1 MKKSLLFLFGIAAN
15 VMFAQNK
22 FPQDAFIKPLK
33 IPTVFAGTF
42 GELRSNHF
50 HSGLDIKSQHRTGL
64 EVVASASGYVSRIKV
79 SHYGYGKALYITH
92 PNGYTTV
99 YGHLSKY
106 GPAIEAYVKQKQY
119 EAENYE
125 VELFPNPDELVVT
138 QGDLVAYSGN
148 TGGSG
153 GPHLHFEIRDKNE
166 RPMNAQLFGI
176 QAPDHKD
183 PILKDLVVY
192 ILSDSSH
199 VNQSQKRQEL
209 RFTKQPDGTFLA
221 EKIRAYGQI
230 GFALGTI
237 DQQDGANNSNGI
249 YSIETSF
256 NGEKYLEVKMDQF
269 SFAETRYLNRM
280 IDYELFEGDRKRVQ
294 KLFIER
300 NNPLSI
306 FTYEKN
312 KGVIDLTQNG
322 NASVYTI
329 KVKDIQGNTSTL
341 VVPITIAKEP
351 ILTPKEI
358 KTTPYFVEAETY
370 KNFEV
375 GDWEVFIPEGAFYDD
390 YYLDITANTDAL
402 HLDED
407 LIPVHKY
414 IRLAYDVSA
423 FAVQDREK
431 LYIGRVNYR
440 GLLRYEGARLEDDH
454 LTASI
459 NALGDFKV
467 GIDTKHPKIQSL
479 DFSDGKWISNLN
491 KINFKITDE
500 DTGIKSYR
508 ATINGKFALM
518 EYEYKKNQLTYSFGD
533 GISVSG
539 ANEFKLIVT
548 DNVGNSTT
556 FEATFYR
563 K

>member
-1 MKKSLLFLFGIAAN
+1 MNMNFLLAFLMFNGILC
-15 VMFAQNK
+15 AQSDI
-22 FPQDAFIKPLK
+22 PQDVFIKPLK

-50 HSGLDIKSQHRTGL
+50 HSGLDIKTQHRTGL

-92 PNGYTTV
+92 PDGHTTV

-106 GPAIEAYVKQKQY
+106 APAIEAYVKEKQY
-119 EAENYE
+119 LTESYE
-125 VELFPNPDELVVT
+125 VELFPNPDELKVT

-176 QAPDHKD
+176 QAPDHRD
-183 PILKDLVVY
+183 PVIKDLVVY
-192 ILSDSSH
+192 PLADSSQ
-199 VNQSQKRQEL
+199 VNQSQLQQKL
-209 RFTKQPDGTFLA
+209 NFKKQQDGTFLA
-221 EKIRAYGQI
+221 EKISAYGPL
-230 GFALGTI
+230 GFAIGTI
-237 DQQDGANNSNGI
+237 DQQDGANNNNGI
-249 YSIETSF
+249 YAIETRL
-256 NGEKYLEVKMDQF
+256 NGEKTLEVLMDKF

-280 IDYELFEGDRKRVQ
+280 IDYARYEGERERVQ

-306 FTYEKN
+306 FKYEKDN
-312 KGVIDLTQNG
+312 GILNLTENG
-322 NASVYTI
+322 SNAIYSI
-329 KVKDIQGNTSTL
+329 KIKDIKDNTTTL
-341 VVPITIAKEP
+341 VIPIEIKKEE
-351 ILTPKEI
+351 ILTPKVE
-358 KTTPYFVEAETY
+358 KTTPYYVQADASQ
-370 KNFEV
+370 NFEV
-375 GDWEVFIPEGAFYDD
+375 GDWELFIPDGAFYDD
-390 YYLDITANTDAL
+390 YYLDISAKTDAL

-423 FAVQDREK
+423 FKPEDREK
-431 LYIGRVNYR
+431 LFIGRVSYR
-440 GLLRYEGARLEDDH
+440 GSLRYEGARLEGDQ
-454 LTASI
+454 LTASV
-459 NALGDFKV
+459 NALGDFKI
-467 GIDTKHPKIQSL
+467 GLDTQPPKIQSL
-479 DFSDGKWISNLN
+479 DFTDGKWISNH
-491 KINFKITDE
+491 KTINFKITDE

-508 ATINGKFALM
+508 ATINGNFALM
-518 EYEYKKNQLTYSFGD
+518 EYEYKKNQLTYAFED
-533 GISVSG
+533 GISQSG
-539 ANEFKLIVT
+539 ANDFKLIVT

>member
-1 MKKSLLFLFGIAAN
+1 
-15 VMFAQNK
+15 
-22 FPQDAFIKPLK
+22 
-33 IPTVFAGTF
+33 
-42 GELRSNHF
+42 
-50 HSGLDIKSQHRTGL
+50 
-64 EVVASASGYVSRIKV
+64 
-79 SHYGYGKALYITH
+79 
-92 PNGYTTV
+92 
-99 YGHLSKY
+99 
-106 GPAIEAYVKQKQY
+106 IEAYVKQKQY

-176 QAPDHKD
+176 QAPDHRD

-192 ILSDSSH
+192 TLSDSSH

-322 NASVYTI
+322 NSSVYTI
-329 KVKDIQGNTSTL
+329 KVKDIQGNTSRL

-358 KTTPYFVEAETY
+358 KTTPYFVEADTY
-370 KNFEV
+370 KNFDV

-440 GLLRYEGARLEDDH
+440 GLLRYEGARLENDH

-467 GIDTKHPKIQSL
+467 GIDTKPPKIQSL

>member
-176 QAPDHKD
+176 QAPDHRD

-192 ILSDSSH
+192 TLSDSSH

-280 IDYELFEGDRKRVQ
+280 IDYELYEGDRKRVQ

-322 NASVYTI
+322 NSSVYTI
-329 KVKDIQGNTSTL
+329 KVKDFQGNTSTL
-341 VVPITIAKEP
+341 VVPITIAKES

-375 GDWEVFIPEGAFYDD
+375 GDWEVFISEGAFYDD

-414 IRLAYDVSA
+414 LRLAYDVSA

-467 GIDTKHPKIQSL
+467 GIDTKPPKIQSL

-491 KINFKITDE
+491 EINFKIIDE

>member
-1 MKKSLLFLFGIAAN
+1 MNKNFLLAFLMFNGILC
-15 VMFAQNK
+15 AQSDI
-22 FPQDAFIKPLK
+22 PQDVFINPLK

-50 HSGLDIKSQHRTGL
+50 HSGLDIKTQHRTGL

-92 PNGYTTV
+92 PDGHTTV

-106 GPAIEAYVKQKQY
+106 APAIEAYVKEKQY
-119 EAENYE
+119 LTESYE
-125 VELFPNPDELVVT
+125 VELFPNPDELKVT

-176 QAPDHKD
+176 QALDHRD
-183 PILKDLVVY
+183 PVIKDLVVY
-192 ILSDSSH
+192 PLADSSQ
-199 VNQSQKRQEL
+199 VNQSQLQQKL
-209 RFTKQPDGTFLA
+209 NFKKQQDGTFLA
-221 EKIRAYGQI
+221 EKISAYGPL
-230 GFALGTI
+230 GFAIGTI
-237 DQQDGANNSNGI
+237 DQQDGANNNNGI
-249 YSIETSF
+249 YAIETRL
-256 NGEKYLEVKMDQF
+256 NGEKTLEVLMDKF

-280 IDYELFEGDRKRVQ
+280 IDYARYEGERERVQ

-306 FTYEKN
+306 FKYEKDN
-312 KGVIDLTQNG
+312 GILNLTENG
-322 NASVYTI
+322 SNAIYSI
-329 KVKDIQGNTSTL
+329 KIKDIKDNTTTL
-341 VVPITIAKEP
+341 VIPIEIKKEE
-351 ILTPKEI
+351 ILTPKVE
-358 KTTPYFVEAETY
+358 KTTPYYVQADASQ
-370 KNFEV
+370 NFEV
-375 GDWEVFIPEGAFYDD
+375 GDWELFIPDGAFYDD
-390 YYLDITANTDAL
+390 YYLDISAKTDAL

-423 FAVQDREK
+423 FKPEDREK
-431 LYIGRVNYR
+431 LFIGRVSYR
-440 GLLRYEGARLEDDH
+440 GSLRYEGARLEGDQ
-454 LTASI
+454 LTASV
-459 NALGDFKV
+459 NALGDFKI
-467 GIDTKHPKIQSL
+467 GLDTQPPKIQSL
-479 DFSDGKWISNLN
+479 DFTNGKWIS
-491 KINFKITDE
+491 KHKTINFKITDE

-508 ATINGKFALM
+508 ATINGNFALM
-518 EYEYKKNQLTYSFGD
+518 EYEYKKNQLTYAFED
-533 GISVSG
+533 GISQSG
-539 ANEFKLIVT
+539 ANDFKLIVT

>member
-15 VMFAQNK
+15 VLFAQNEL
-22 FPQDAFIKPLK
+22 PQDAFIKPLK

-50 HSGLDIKSQHRTGL
+50 HSGLDVKTQHRTGL

-125 VELFPNPDELVVT
+125 VELFPNPDELVVE

-176 QAPDHKD
+176 QAPDHRD

-192 ILSDSSH
+192 TLSDSSH

-280 IDYELFEGDRKRVQ
+280 IDYELFEGERKRVQ

-306 FTYEKN
+306 FIYEKN

-351 ILTPKEI
+351 ILAPKEI
-358 KTTPYFVEAETY
+358 KTTPYFVEADTY

-375 GDWEVFIPEGAFYDD
+375 GDWEVFIPEGALYDD
-390 YYLDITANTDAL
+390 YYLDISANTDAL

-467 GIDTKHPKIQSL
+467 GIDTKPPKIQSL

-491 KINFKITDE
+491 EINFKITDE

-556 FEATFYR
+556 FNATFYR

>member
-280 IDYELFEGDRKRVQ
+280 IDYELYEGDRKRVQ

-322 NASVYTI
+322 NSSVYTI
-329 KVKDIQGNTSTL
+329 KVKDFQGNTSTL
-341 VVPITIAKEP
+341 VVPITIAKES

-414 IRLAYDVSA
+414 LRLAYDVSA

-467 GIDTKHPKIQSL
+467 GIDTKPPKIQSL

-491 KINFKITDE
+491 EINFKITDE

-539 ANEFKLIVT
+539 ANELKLIVT

-556 FEATFYR
+556 LEATFYR

>member
-1 MKKSLLFLFGIAAN
+1 MKKSLLFFFGIAAN
-15 VMFAQNK
+15 VMFAQNE

-50 HSGLDIKSQHRTGL
+50 HSGLDIKTQHRTGL

-106 GPAIEAYVKQKQY
+106 GPAIDAYVKQKQY

-138 QGDLVAYSGN
+138 QGELVAYSGN

-166 RPMNAQLFGI
+166 RPLNAQLFGI
-176 QAPDHKD
+176 QAPDHQD

-192 ILSDSSH
+192 TLSDSSH

-280 IDYELFEGDRKRVQ
+280 IDYELYEGDRKRVQ

-358 KTTPYFVEAETY
+358 KTTPYFVEADTY

-423 FAVQDREK
+423 FARQNREK

-467 GIDTKHPKIQSL
+467 GIDTKPPKIQSL

-491 KINFKITDE
+491 EINFKITDE

-539 ANEFKLIVT
+539 ANEFKLTVT

>member
-176 QAPDHKD
+176 QAPDHRD

-192 ILSDSSH
+192 TLSDSSH

-209 RFTKQPDGTFLA
+209 RFTKQPDGAFLA

-280 IDYELFEGDRKRVQ
+280 IDYELYEGDRKRVQ

-322 NASVYTI
+322 NSSVYTI
-329 KVKDIQGNTSTL
+329 KVKDFQGNTSTL
-341 VVPITIAKEP
+341 VVPITIAKES

-414 IRLAYDVSA
+414 LRLAYDVSA

-467 GIDTKHPKIQSL
+467 GIDTKPPKIQSL

-491 KINFKITDE
+491 EINFKIIDE